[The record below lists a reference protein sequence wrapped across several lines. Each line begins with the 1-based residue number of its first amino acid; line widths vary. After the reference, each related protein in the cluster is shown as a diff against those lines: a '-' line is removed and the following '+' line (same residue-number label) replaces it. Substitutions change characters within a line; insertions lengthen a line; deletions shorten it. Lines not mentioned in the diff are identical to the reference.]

1 MSVFQSVKPF
11 VVRSWWCS
19 QPSPLLGGGHGRS
32 FRRIMTIHLLGIALS
47 RHILC
52 STVMS
57 VFQSVKPFAVR
68 SWWCSQPSPPL
79 GDGHGICSR
88 RIMTIHLLDSV
99 PSRHILCGTVMV
111 VIPAVTPYAERPY
124 GETVPSREILCG
136 TVMVVFPTVTPF
148 VGRSCETWRMLS
160 TPIWMPAE

>member
-1 MSVFQSVKPF
+1 M
-11 VVRSWWCS
+11 
-19 QPSPLLGGGHGRS
+19 GGGHGRS

-52 STVMS
+52 GTVMS
-57 VFQSVKPFAVR
+57 VFQSVKPFVVRSWWCSQPSLPLGDGHGRSFRRIMTIHLLGTALSRHIRCGTVMSVFRFVKPFAVR

-111 VIPAVTPYAERPY
+111 VIPAVTPFAERP
-124 GETVPSREILCG
+124 
-136 TVMVVFPTVTPF
+136 
-148 VGRSCETWRMLS
+148 WRDS
-160 TPIWMPAE
+160 A